1 MSAER
6 SFLRRFLQH
15 RLAVAAAVVLVVL
28 VVLCAGASWIA
39 PYDQNHQDLALGPVA
54 PSAAHWFGTDQ
65 LGRDQLSEILFA
77 GQITLE
83 IGFAVALLATLAG
96 ALVGAVAGYGG
107 RWADQVLMRLTDL
120 LLVVPTIAVL
130 AIAVERF
137 GNDDLTIVVALAAV
151 GWMYVARVVRAEV
164 LAIKQ
169 REFVDAARSSGASAP
184 RIVLRHILP
193 NIVGPIV
200 VNATLAVAAAVIV
213 ESTLSFLGFGIQA
226 PDTSWGR
233 MLADA
238 RGSVGTDTS
247 YLLWFPGLA
256 LLLTVLAVNYVG
268 EGLRDAFDVKGS
280 R

>member
-1 MSAER
+1 MSAVR
-6 SFLRRFLQH
+6 SFLRRFARH
-15 RLAVAAAVVLVVL
+15 RVAVVAAVVLVVL

-39 PYDQNHQDLALGPVA
+39 PYDQNHQDLALGPVG
-54 PSAAHWFGTDQ
+54 PSSEHWFGTDQ
-65 LGRDQLSEILFA
+65 LGRDQLSELLFA

-83 IGFAVALLATLAG
+83 IGFAVALLATLG
-96 ALVGAVAGYGG
+96 GSLVGAVAGYGG
-107 RWADQVLMRLTDL
+107 RWVDELLMRLTDL
-120 LLVVPTIAVL
+120 FLVVPTIAVL

-137 GNDDLTIVVALAAV
+137 GNDDLTIVIALAAV

-164 LAIKQ
+164 IALKA
-169 REFVDAARSSGASAP
+169 REYIDAARSSGASAS

-193 NIVGPIV
+193 NVIGPIV

-256 LLLTVLAVNYVG
+256 LLLTILAVNYVG
-268 EGLRDAFDVKGS
+268 EGLRGAFDVKGT

>member
-1 MSAER
+1 MSAVR
-6 SFLRRFLQH
+6 SFFRRFARH
-15 RLAVAAAVVLVVL
+15 RVAVVAAVVLVVL

-39 PYDQNHQDLALGPVA
+39 PYDQNHQDLALGP
-54 PSAAHWFGTDQ
+54 SSEHWFGTDQ
-65 LGRDQLSEILFA
+65 LGRDQLSEMLFA

-83 IGFAVALLATLAG
+83 IGFAVALLATLG
-96 ALVGAVAGYGG
+96 GSLVGAVAGYGG
-107 RWADQVLMRLTDL
+107 RWVDELLMRLTDL
-120 LLVVPTIAVL
+120 FLVVPTIAVL

-164 LAIKQ
+164 IAIKA
-169 REFVDAARSSGASAP
+169 REYIDAARSSGASAS

-193 NIVGPIV
+193 NVIGPIV

-256 LLLTVLAVNYVG
+256 LLLTILAVNYVG
-268 EGLRDAFDVKGS
+268 EGLRGAFDVKGT